1 MAVLIGIGLVGSHL
15 MFLILVAQICTDIFP
30 GIGLMVFLIA
40 AILSGFA
47 MLHIQTRLEG
57 FFISRHIRKTPNS
70 PWRVIANGEFSDTQQ
85 RLGRERVD
93 MMD

>member
-15 MFLILVAQICTDIFP
+15 MFLILVAQICTDVFP
-30 GIGLMVFLIA
+30 GVGLMVFLVS

-57 FFISRHIRKTPNS
+57 FFISRHIKKSPNS
-70 PWRVIANGEFSDTQQ
+70 PWRVVVGGQMTDTN
-85 RLGRERVD
+85 RCLRREPVD
-93 MMD
+93 LMD